1 MPDSALPTSG
11 VQPEIPPAAGSFRYT
26 LDGSRWELSDGLVAL
41 LAGDAPVGD
50 DGTATA
56 TTPVV
61 PDCTPLDTADIRAA
75 MERVAAGTHPTASRH
90 RITDRANR
98 SRHVVIVGER
108 ATSAE
113 GDVVGVTGYVVDV
126 TAVYDEALER
136 LDTEVTDFVEN
147 RSVIEQA
154 KGMMMLAYGFGDRH
168 AYDVLAWR
176 SQHTNTKVRVIA
188 AAVVRQ
194 IPSSV
199 SLGDSDRSAFD
210 HILLTAHENEN

>member
-1 MPDSALPTSG
+1 MADSAPPTSG
-11 VQPEIPPAAGSFRYT
+11 VQPEVPPTAGSFRYT

-41 LAGDAPVGD
+41 LDGEPSRGS

-56 TTPVV
+56 TTSVE
-61 PDCTPLDTADIRAA
+61 PDVAPLDTADIRAA
-75 MERVAAGTHPTASRH
+75 MERLATSGRPNASRH
-90 RITDRANR
+90 RIVDRAHR
-98 SRHVVIVGER
+98 SRHVVIVGDR
-108 ATSAE
+108 VTSAE
-113 GDVVGVTGYVVDV
+113 GDVTGVTGYVVDV
-126 TAVYDEALER
+126 TAVFDEALET
-136 LDTEVTDFVEN
+136 LDAEVSDFVEN

-210 HILLTAHENEN
+210 HILLTAHEYEN

>member
-1 MPDSALPTSG
+1 MADSAPPTSG
-11 VQPEIPPAAGSFRYT
+11 VQPEIPPTAGSFRYT
-26 LDGSRWELSDGLVAL
+26 LDGSRWELSDGLAAL
-41 LAGDAPVGD
+41 LTGDAVLGE

-61 PDCTPLDTADIRAA
+61 PDAAPLDTADIRAA
-75 MERVAAGTHPTASRH
+75 MDRLVSGGPATASRH

-98 SRHVVIVGER
+98 SRHIVIVGEPF
-108 ATSAE
+108 TSAE

-126 TAVYDEALER
+126 TAVFDEALET
-136 LDTEVTDFVEN
+136 LDAEVTDFVEN

-154 KGMMMLAYGFGDRH
+154 KGMMMLAYGFGDQH

-188 AAVVRQ
+188 AAVVREV
-194 IPSSV
+194 PSSV